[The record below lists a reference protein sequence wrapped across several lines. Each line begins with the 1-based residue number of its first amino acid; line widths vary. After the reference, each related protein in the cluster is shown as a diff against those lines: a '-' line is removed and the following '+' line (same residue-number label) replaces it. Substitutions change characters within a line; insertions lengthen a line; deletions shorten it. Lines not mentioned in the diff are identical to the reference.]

1 MKNTVMICWHS
12 TELYAFRIERFQ
24 ERTLSYD
31 LFQLFQ
37 ANQVLVIPWIVL
49 TIISLIFGLANLIR
63 SIHGLVLFIRL
74 GNTFF
79 RWSSCCSFDQEQT
92 KENIPSHFQ
101 QTLRCSC
108 SCLHLI
114 GARRVFFLVVVW
126 SNRFQKS
133 KNVNTIPQWK
143 YMRTGTFQTDL
154 SNPLVKW

>member
-49 TIISLIFGLANLIR
+49 TIIGLIFGLANLIR

-92 KENIPSHFQ
+92 EENIPSHFQ
-101 QTLRCSC
+101 HTLRRSC
-108 SCLHLI
+108 SCLLLI
-114 GARRVFFLVVVW
+114 GFLRVFFFVVVW

-133 KNVNTIPQWK
+133 KNVNTVPQWK
-143 YMRTGTFQTDL
+143 YLRTGTFQTDH